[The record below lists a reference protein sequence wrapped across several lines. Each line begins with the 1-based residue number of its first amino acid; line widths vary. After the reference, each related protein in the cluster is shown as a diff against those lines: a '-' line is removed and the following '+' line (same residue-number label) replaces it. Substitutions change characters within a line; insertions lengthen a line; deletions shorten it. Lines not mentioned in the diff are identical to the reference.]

1 MQTFRADIDAANDNA
16 LRRKR
21 AIWLS
26 ILTLLLIAIAIV
38 YAFGRQ
44 FVLQGI
50 PQLPDKAK
58 MWELNLETN
67 YTLVDR
73 QGHIIGH
80 RGPYIGR
87 PLKISEM
94 PHYLPNAF
102 LAIEDERFYSHPGI
116 DRKAI
121 LRAFF
126 ENTKSG
132 RKAQGGSTLTQQLV
146 KNLVLTR
153 EQTYKRKVQEMWLAY
168 EMEQILS
175 KQEILELYLNRIDLG
190 RRIVGI
196 EAASQRYFGKSA
208 KQISLAE
215 AALLAGIPK
224 APSTYDPIR
233 NFDAAWT
240 RAKLVL
246 NRMRVNGF
254 ITTLDMSEALT
265 NPPVIIDTT
274 DSYVDDDLIGHV
286 FDYAAERAHDLVG
299 YKNPDLVIEITLDPE
314 MQKIAKDSTEAIL
327 NKEHKRKK
335 VSEAALVS
343 TENETGAIIAM
354 IGGRDYGASKFNRAV
369 QAKRQPGSSF
379 KTFVYAAALEDG
391 FTPGTVR
398 IDRPTTING
407 WSPEN
412 YTKRYRGPMTLREA
426 LKLSINTIAATV
438 CAEIGPGKVADLARR
453 FGLRTELR
461 STYSLALGS
470 SEVTLDDMV
479 GAYMTF
485 PNGGRKKTPYLIQSI
500 KNTAGDELYTR
511 SQRQAERIYSR
522 QNNRQMARLLQDVI
536 DTGTGRGAQLGKR
549 PAGGKTGTS
558 QDYRDAWFIGFTA
571 DYTTGVW
578 MGNDD
583 NSPMRKIT
591 GGLLPVD
598 IWKSYMLKA
607 QKGRKIRPILAD
619 ELLELDSRQQALTT
633 FYQNLTDAMITE
645 RNLASGL
652 TPPPIQGVALTQN

>member
-1 MQTFRADIDAANDNA
+1 MQTFRADINAANDNA

-26 ILTLLLIAIAIV
+26 ILTLLIIGVVIV

-208 KQISLAE
+208 KQISLSE

-233 NFDAAWT
+233 NFEAAWT

-246 NRMRVNGF
+246 DRMRVNGF

-265 NPPVIIDTT
+265 NPPVIIDTS

-299 YKNPDLVIEITLDPE
+299 YKNPDLVIKITLDPK
-314 MQKIAKDSTEAIL
+314 MQKMAKDSTEAIL
-327 NKEHKRKK
+327 KKEHKRKR

-343 TENETGAIIAM
+343 TENETGAIVAM
-354 IGGRDYGASKFNRAV
+354 IGGRDYSASKFNRAV

-398 IDRPTTING
+398 IDRPTNING

-426 LKLSINTIAATV
+426 LKLSINTIAN
-438 CAEIGPGKVADLARR
+438 KVANLARR

-461 STYSLALGS
+461 PTYSLALGS

-485 PNGGRKKTPYLIQSI
+485 PNDGRKVTPYLIESI
-500 KNTAGDELYTR
+500 KNTAGDELYSR
-511 SQRQAERIYSR
+511 SQRQAERIYSK

-536 DTGTGRGAQLGKR
+536 DTGTGRGAKLGKR

-619 ELLELDSRQQALTT
+619 EVLDLDSRQQALTT
-633 FYQNLTDAMITE
+633 FYQSLTDAMITE

-652 TPPPIQGVALTQN
+652 TPPPIQGAELTQN

>member
-1 MQTFRADIDAANDNA
+1 MPTFRADIDAANDNA

-26 ILTLLLIAIAIV
+26 LITLLIV
-38 YAFGRQ
+38 FTATSYVFGRQ

-50 PQLPDKAK
+50 PQLPDKAE
-58 MWELNLETN
+58 MWELNLEKN
-67 YTLVDR
+67 YTLVDT

-87 PLKISEM
+87 PLKLSEL
-94 PHYLPNAF
+94 PPYLPNAF
-102 LAIEDERFYSHPGI
+102 LAIEDERFYTHPGI

-215 AALLAGIPK
+215 AAILASIPK

-240 RAKLVL
+240 RARLVL
-246 NRMRVNGF
+246 ERMRVNGF
-254 ITTLDMSEALT
+254 ISALDMSEAVT
-265 NPPVIIDTT
+265 NPPSIIDTAN
-274 DSYVDDDLIGHV
+274 SYIDDDLIGHV

-299 YKNPDLVIEITLDPE
+299 YKNPDLVIQITINPE
-314 MQKIAKDSTEAIL
+314 MQKFAKDSTEEIL
-327 NKEHKRKK
+327 SKEHIRKK
-335 VSEAALVS
+335 ASEAALVS
-343 TENETGAIIAM
+343 TDNETGAILAM
-354 IGGRDYGASKFNRAV
+354 IGGRDYKASKFNRAV

-379 KTFVYAAALEDG
+379 KTFVYAAALENG

-412 YTKRYRGPMTLREA
+412 YTKRYKGPMTLREA
-426 LKLSINTIAATV
+426 LKLSINTIAASV
-438 CAEIGPGKVADLARR
+438 CAEIGPSKVAELGRR

-461 STYSLALGS
+461 PTYSLALGA

-479 GAYMTF
+479 GAYMVF
-485 PNGGRKKTPYLIQSI
+485 PNSGRKVTPYLIESI

-511 SQRQAERIYSR
+511 RKREFERVYSK
-522 QNNRQMARLLQDVI
+522 QNNQQMTRLLQDVI
-536 DTGTGRGAQLGKR
+536 ETGTGRGAKLGKR
-549 PAGGKTGTS
+549 AAGGKTGTS

-578 MGNDD
+578 MGND
-583 NSPMRKIT
+583 NNNPMRKIT
-591 GGLLPVD
+591 GGLLPTD
-598 IWKSYMLKA
+598 IWKKYMVKA
-607 QKGRKIRPILAD
+607 HKGRKIRPLLPD
-619 ELLELDSRQQALTT
+619 ENMELDDQRQAVTL
-633 FYQNLTDAMITE
+633 FYQDLIGAMISE
-645 RNLASGL
+645 RNLANGL
-652 TPPPIQGVALTQN
+652 TPPPTQLGAAAQN

>member
-1 MQTFRADIDAANDNA
+1 MPTYRADINAANDNA
-16 LRRKR
+16 LRRRR

-26 ILTLLLIAIAIV
+26 ILTLLITFTAIAYI
-38 YAFGRQ
+38 FGRQ

-87 PLKISEM
+87 PHKISEL
-94 PHYLPNAF
+94 PPYLPNAF
-102 LAIEDERFYSHPGI
+102 LAIEDERFYTHPGI

-208 KQISLAE
+208 KQITLAE
-215 AALLAGIPK
+215 AAVLASIPK

-240 RAKLVL
+240 RARLVL
-246 NRMRVNGF
+246 ERMRVNGF

-265 NPPVIIDTT
+265 HPPRIIDTSET
-274 DSYVDDDLIGHV
+274 YIDDSLIGHV

-299 YKNPDLVIEITLDPE
+299 YKNPDLVIQVTVDPE
-314 MQKIAKDSTEAIL
+314 MQKWAKESTEAVL
-327 NKEHKRKK
+327 SQEHKRKK
-335 VSEAALVS
+335 VSEAALIS
-343 TENETGAIIAM
+343 TDNQTGAILAM
-354 IGGRDYGASKFNRAV
+354 IGGRDYGQSKFNRAV

-379 KTFVYAAALEDG
+379 KTFVYAAALENG
-391 FTPGTVR
+391 FTPGTIR

-407 WSPEN
+407 WTPEN
-412 YTKRYRGPMTLREA
+412 YTKRYQGPMTLREA
-426 LKLSINTIAATV
+426 LKLSINTIAASV
-438 CAEIGPGKVADLARR
+438 CAEIGPSKVADLGRR

-461 STYSLALGS
+461 PTYSLALGA

-479 GAYMTF
+479 GAYMVF
-485 PNGGRKKTPYLIQSI
+485 PNSGRKITPYLIENI

-511 SQRQAERIYSR
+511 RQREPERVYSNR
-522 QNNRQMARLLQDVI
+522 NNRQMSRLLQDVI
-536 DTGTGRGAQLGKR
+536 DSGTGRGAKLGKR

-583 NSPMRKIT
+583 NAPTRKIT

-607 QKGRKIRPILAD
+607 HKGRKIRPILAD
-619 ELLELDSRQQALTT
+619 EDPKLNDKRQAVTA
-633 FYQNLTDAMITE
+633 FYQDLVDAMITE

-652 TPPPIQGVALTQN
+652 TPPPKISAAAAQN

>member
-1 MQTFRADIDAANDNA
+1 MPTFRADIDAANDNA

-26 ILTLLLIAIAIV
+26 VITLLLIITAVA

-67 YTLVDR
+67 YTLVDST
-73 QGHIIGH
+73 GHVIGH

-87 PLKISEM
+87 PLKITEL
-94 PHYLPNAF
+94 PPYLPNAF

-208 KQISLAE
+208 KQITLAE

-240 RAKLVL
+240 RAQLVL
-246 NRMRVNGF
+246 DRMRVNGF
-254 ITTLDMSEALT
+254 ISTLDMSEAMT

-274 DSYVDDDLIGHV
+274 DSYIDDELIGHV
-286 FDYAAERAHDLVG
+286 FDYTAERAHELVG
-299 YKNPDLVIEITLDPE
+299 YKNPDLVIQITIDPE
-314 MQKIAKDSTEAIL
+314 MQKHAKNAAESIL
-327 NKEHKRKK
+327 EKEHKRKK
-335 VSEAALVS
+335 VSEAALIS
-343 TENETGAIIAM
+343 TDNQTGAIIAM
-354 IGGRDYGASKFNRAV
+354 IGGRDYTASKFNRAV

-379 KTFVYAAALEDG
+379 KTFVYAAALENG
-391 FTPGTVR
+391 FTSGTIRV
-398 IDRPTTING
+398 DRPTDING

-426 LKLSINTIAATV
+426 LKLSINTIAAKV
-438 CAEIGPGKVADLARR
+438 CAEIGPDKVANLGRR
-453 FGLRTELR
+453 FGLRTNLR
-461 STYSLALGS
+461 ATYSLALGS

-479 GAYMTF
+479 GAYMVF
-485 PNGGRKKTPYLIQSI
+485 PNQGRKITPYLIERI
-500 KNTAGDELYTR
+500 KNTAGDDLYTR
-511 SQRQAERIYSR
+511 PKREAERVYSKP
-522 QNNRQMARLLQDVI
+522 NTRQMTRLLQDVVES
-536 DTGTGRGAQLGKR
+536 GTGHGAQLGKR

-598 IWKSYMLKA
+598 IWKSFMLEA
-607 QKGRKIRPILAD
+607 HKGRKNRPILPD
-619 ELLELDSRQQALTT
+619 EDIELDSRRQAITA
-633 FYQNLTDAMITE
+633 FYQDLTDAMISE
-645 RNLASGL
+645 RNLANGL
-652 TPPPIQGVALTQN
+652 TPPPVQEAALSEN